1 MASKL
6 IQISILSRR
15 GNKYTGKEQNQV
27 AEAASVLIALG
38 NADIFWNKGNTELQ
52 NCVAREFKKLFS
64 SVFYLILISTFLK
77 QFCFSSNP

>member
-15 GNKYTGKEQNQV
+15 GTKDTGKEKNQV
-27 AEAASVLIALG
+27 AEATSVLIALG
-38 NADIFWNKGNTELQ
+38 TADIFWNKGNTELQ
-52 NCVAREFKKLFS
+52 NCVARESKKLFN
-64 SVFYLILISTFLK
+64 SVFYLTLTPTFLK